1 MSSAAC
7 AWSLSRYLSPVAVAA
22 LALPPLLS
30 TRPVPPPQAAVPV
43 VYTLAFPAPGRR
55 VVEVEA
61 LFAGLGSEPLEI
73 RFSRTSPG
81 RYALHEFAK
90 NVFGERAADGGG
102 RPLRLER
109 RGPHAWTVVGHD
121 GTVRFAYSVYGD
133 RVDGTYLAVDETHA
147 HLNLPAV
154 IAWSPV
160 LERRPARLVLRR
172 PPGAHHWRVAT
183 QLHATA
189 DPLVFTAPNLA
200 YLLDSPVEFGETDL
214 HSSTI
219 DTRGGRRATLRVALH
234 AADGRR
240 ADALPL
246 AAIERIV
253 GEQEAVFGELP
264 TFEPGHY
271 TFLIDA
277 LPWAHADGMEHRNS
291 TVITTPVAPGP
302 DARDLL
308 DTVAHEFFHAWNVER
323 IRPASLE
330 PFDLTEAAAPAELW
344 FAEGFTSYYG
354 PLSLVRAG
362 LEPIDA
368 FASRMTGWVNAVV
381 QAPARQIRSAAETSR
396 LASFLD
402 GGCWTDRTNL
412 SMTVL
417 SYYTHGA
424 ALALA
429 LDLSLRATTD
439 EGRGLDALMRVL
451 WARHGAAGGAEPGH
465 VARPYTLADLR
476 AALAEVARSRAF
488 ADAFFDRYVEGR
500 EAPEFAALLAR
511 AGFSLQRV
519 SPGSAWLGPIEL
531 RQDAAGLRVAGI
543 PAPGTPAGDAGLAED
558 DLIVAL
564 DGEPVAT
571 LSAWHERLRRAS
583 PGDRLDLVVERR
595 GRRAR
600 LAAVVGEDPTVQV
613 VPAERAGAELTPAHR
628 AFREAWLGPQ
638 AGGRATRQAGR
649 PLAPGPAAGLFR
661 GRDRPPAIRHGA
673 TILTRMGIL
682 PGA

>member
-1 MSSAAC
+1 MSCAAY
-7 AWSLSRYLSPVAVAA
+7 ARSLSRYLSPAAVAA
-22 LALPPLLS
+22 LALPPLLAG
-30 TRPVPPPQAAVPV
+30 RPAPPPQTDAPI
-43 VYTLAFPAPGRR
+43 VYTLAFPAPERR

-61 LFAGLGSEPLEI
+61 LFPGVGPEPLEI

-90 NVFGERAADGGG
+90 NVFGERATDGGG
-102 RPLRLER
+102 RRLRLER
-109 RGPHAWTVVGHD
+109 RGPHGWTVAGHD

-154 IAWSPV
+154 IAWSPG

-172 PPGAHHWRVAT
+172 PAGADRWTAVT

-200 YLLDSPVEFGETDL
+200 YLLDSPIEFGETDVL
-214 HSSTI
+214 SSTI
-219 DTRGGRRATLRVALH
+219 DTPGGRRARFRLALH

-240 ADALPL
+240 ADTLPL
-246 AAIERIV
+246 AAIARIV

-264 TFEPGHY
+264 AFEPGHY

-291 TVITTPVAPGP
+291 TVITTPAAPEP
-302 DARDLL
+302 DAEDLL
-308 DTVAHEFFHAWNVER
+308 DTIAHEFFHAWNVER

-362 LEPIDA
+362 LEPIDT
-368 FASRMTGWVNAVV
+368 FASRMTGWVNAVM
-381 QAPARQIRSAAETSR
+381 QAPARQVRSAAEMSR
-396 LASFLD
+396 LASFFD
-402 GGCWTDRTNL
+402 GPCWTDRTNL
-412 SMTVL
+412 SITVL

-429 LDLSLRATTD
+429 LDLSLRAAID
-439 EGRGLDALMRVL
+439 DGRGLDALMREL
-451 WARHGAAGGAEPGH
+451 WARHGTAGGAEPGH

-476 AALAEVARSRAF
+476 AALADTARSRAF
-488 ADAFFDRYVEGR
+488 ADAFFDRFVEGR
-500 EAPEFAALLAR
+500 EAPDFAALLAR
-511 AGFSLQRV
+511 AGFSVRRV
-519 SPGSAWLGPIEL
+519 SPGSAWLGPVEL
-531 RQDAAGLRVAGI
+531 RQDASGLRVAG
-543 PAPGTPAGDAGLAED
+543 PTAPGTPAGDAGLGED
-558 DLIVAL
+558 DLIVAI
-564 DGEPVAT
+564 DGEPVAA
-571 LSAWHERLRRAS
+571 LSAWHERIRRAS
-583 PGDRLDLVVERR
+583 PGDRLDLVVDRR
-595 GRRAR
+595 GRRIR

-613 VPAERAGAELTPAHR
+613 APAERAGAALAPAQR
-628 AFREAWLGPQ
+628 AFREAWLGP
-638 AGGRATRQAGR
+638 RATGR
-649 PLAPGPAAGLFR
+649 VAR
-661 GRDRPPAIRHGA
+661 
-673 TILTRMGIL
+673 
-682 PGA
+682 

>member
-1 MSSAAC
+1 MPSTAHAR
-7 AWSLSRYLSPVAVAA
+7 SLSRYLSPLAVAA
-22 LALPPLLS
+22 LALPPLLV
-30 TRPVPPPQAAVPV
+30 RPSAPPPQADAPI
-43 VYTLAFPAPGRR
+43 VYTLDFPAPGRR

-61 LFAGLGSEPLEI
+61 LFAGVGREPLEI

-102 RPLRLER
+102 RPLLAER
-109 RGPHAWTVVGHD
+109 RGPHTWTVAGHD
-121 GTVRFAYSVYGD
+121 GTVRFSYSVYGD

-154 IAWSPV
+154 IAWSPG

-172 PPGAHHWRVAT
+172 PPGADRWTVAT
-183 QLHATA
+183 QLQPTA

-200 YLLDSPVEFGETDL
+200 YLLDSPIEFGETDV

-219 DTRGGRRATLRVALH
+219 ETRGGRRTTLRVALH
-234 AADGRR
+234 APDGRR
-240 ADALPL
+240 AQTLPL

-253 GEQEAVFGELP
+253 REQEAVFGELP
-264 TFEPGHY
+264 VFEPGHY

-302 DARDLL
+302 DAGDLL
-308 DTVAHEFFHAWNVER
+308 DTIAHEFFHAWNVER

-368 FASRMTGWVNAVV
+368 FAGRITGWVNAVM
-381 QAPARQIRSAAETSR
+381 QAPARQFRSAAEMSR
-396 LASFLD
+396 LASFFD
-402 GGCWTDRTNL
+402 GACWTDRTNL
-412 SMTVL
+412 SITVL

-429 LDLSLRATTD
+429 LDLSLRAATD
-439 EGRGLDALMRVL
+439 DGRGLDALMREL
-451 WARHGAAGGAEPGH
+451 WARHGGAGGAEPGY
-465 VARPYTLADLR
+465 VARPYTVGDLR

-488 ADAFFDRYVEGR
+488 ADTFFDRFVEGR
-500 EAPEFAALLAR
+500 EAPDFAALLAR
-511 AGFSLQRV
+511 AGFSVRRV
-519 SPGSAWLGPIEL
+519 SPGLAWLGPLEL
-531 RQDAAGLRVAGI
+531 RQDAGGLRVAGV

-558 DLIVAL
+558 DLIVAI

-571 LSAWHERLRRAS
+571 FSAWHDRLRRTT
-583 PGDRLDLVVERR
+583 PGDRLDLIVERR
-595 GRRAR
+595 GRRTR
-600 LAAVVGEDPTVQV
+600 LAAVAGEDPTIEVAA
-613 VPAERAGAELTPAHR
+613 AERAGGALTPAHR

-638 AGGRATRQAGR
+638 AVERVTR
-649 PLAPGPAAGLFR
+649 
-661 GRDRPPAIRHGA
+661 
-673 TILTRMGIL
+673 
-682 PGA
+682 